1 MAELIRLENIRKSY
15 GENEVLKNITI
26 SIQEKE
32 FVTLLGPSGC
42 GKTTTLRILG
52 GFENPDSGRV
62 LFDGKDIT
70 NVPSNRRNLNTVFQN
85 YALFPHMT
93 VGDNVAFGLRV
104 KGMNESDVKEKVHYG
119 LKLVNLE
126 GYENRKISQMSGGQ
140 QQRVAMARAI
150 VNEPKVLLL
159 DEPLGALDLKLRQ
172 EMQYELVRLKHELGI
187 TFIYVTHDQE
197 EALTMSDK
205 VIVMNSG
212 RIQQEGTPEEIYNEP
227 ENAFVADFIGDSN
240 ILSGKMV
247 RDRLVRINGVD
258 FPCIDG
264 SENGFAPGLD
274 VDVLIRPEDLEIHP
288 ARKGILDAK
297 ITSKLFI
304 GMHYEMLAQADTE
317 GDFEWLLQNY
327 DSYEVGSTVGLYVR
341 PENIQIMHKPKTQEE
356 EAIEIDI

>member
-15 GENEVLKNITI
+15 GDNEVLKNITI

-70 NVPSNRRNLNTVFQN
+70 DVPSNQRNLNTVFQN
-85 YALFPHMT
+85 YALFPHMS

-104 KGMNESDVKEKVHYG
+104 KGMPEEEIKEKVHYG

-126 GYENRKISQMSGGQ
+126 GYENRQISQMSGGQ

-172 EMQYELVRLKHELGI
+172 EMQYELVRLKNELGI

-205 VIVMNSG
+205 VIVMNNG
-212 RIQQEGTPEEIYNEP
+212 LIQQEGTPEEIYNEP

-247 RDRLVRINGVD
+247 KDHLVRINGVD

-264 SENGFAPGLD
+264 SENGFQPGLD

-288 ARKGILDAK
+288 AGQGILDAK

-304 GMHYEMLAQADTE
+304 GMHYEMLAQCDTE

-327 DSYEVGSTVGLYVR
+327 DPYEVGSTVGLYVR
-341 PENIQIMHKPKTQEE
+341 PENIQIMHKPKSHEE

>member
-1 MAELIRLENIRKSY
+1 M
-15 GENEVLKNITI
+15 
-26 SIQEKE
+26 
-32 FVTLLGPSGC
+32 
-42 GKTTTLRILG
+42 
-52 GFENPDSGRV
+52 
-62 LFDGKDIT
+62 
-70 NVPSNRRNLNTVFQN
+70 
-85 YALFPHMT
+85 
-93 VGDNVAFGLRV
+93 
-104 KGMNESDVKEKVHYG
+104 
-119 LKLVNLE
+119 
-126 GYENRKISQMSGGQ
+126 
-140 QQRVAMARAI
+140 
-150 VNEPKVLLL
+150 
-159 DEPLGALDLKLRQ
+159 KLRQ

-247 RDRLVRINGVD
+247 RNHLVRINGVD

-274 VDVLIRPEDLEIHP
+274 VDVLIRRRIWKSSGG
-288 ARKGILDAK
+288 KGNSGRK

-304 GMHYEMLAQADTE
+304 GMHYEMLAQGDTE

>member
-1 MAELIRLENIRKSY
+1 MAELIRLENITKSY
-15 GENEVLKNITI
+15 DDNEVLKNITI

-52 GFENPDSGRV
+52 GFESPDSGRV

-70 NVPSNRRNLNTVFQN
+70 NLPPNERNLNTVFQS

-104 KGMNESDVKEKVHYG
+104 KGMAEEEVKEKVHYG
-119 LKLVNLE
+119 LRLVNLE
-126 GYENRKISQMSGGQ
+126 EYQNRRISQLSGGQ

-172 EMQYELVRLKHELGI
+172 EMQYELVRLKNELGI

-205 VIVMNSG
+205 VIVMNNG
-212 RIQQEGTPEEIYNEP
+212 HIQQEGTPEEIYNEP

-240 ILSGKMV
+240 ILSGKMIE
-247 RDRLVRINGVD
+247 DHLVRIHDVD

-264 SENGFAPGLD
+264 SENGFHPGMD
-274 VDVLIRPEDLEIHP
+274 VDVLIRPEDLEIRE
-288 ARKGILDAK
+288 AGDGLLDAK

-304 GMHYEMLAQADTE
+304 GMHYEMLAKADRE
-317 GDFEWLLQNY
+317 DAFEWLLQNY
-327 DSYEVGSTVGLYVR
+327 DSYEVGTVVGLYVR

>member
-104 KGMNESDVKEKVHYG
+104 KGMNELDVKEKVHYG

-288 ARKGILDAK
+288 AGKGILDAK

-327 DSYEVGSTVGLYVR
+327 DSYEMGSTVGLYVR